1 MGVAGRFAAGALVVA
16 TLVGVGAWALVT
28 YVRQTSVPAGTA
40 AADGSDVQPDAQP
53 GRRITATLHYVSED
67 GLRLV
72 PVTREVPFGDS
83 TAQQARYIIDAQL
96 EPPPD
101 RMLAAIPPGTTVRS
115 VFVSADG
122 QAFVDFSPELRSD
135 HPGGSLNELF
145 TVYTV
150 VSTLTTNLPA
160 LRSVQILI
168 DGREID
174 ALAGHVDLRRPLPP
188 SAQWLEPPRPES
200 DPARDRP

>member
-1 MGVAGRFAAGALVVA
+1 MGVAGRFAAGTLLVA

-28 YVRQTSVPAGTA
+28 YVRQTSVPARTA
-40 AADGSDVQPDAQP
+40 AADGSGPQPDAQP

-72 PVTREVPFGDS
+72 PVTREVPFGDT

-101 RMLAAIPPGTTVRS
+101 RLLAAIPPGTTVRS

-122 QAFVDFSPELRSD
+122 QAFVDFSPELRSA

-150 VSTLTTNLPA
+150 VSTLTANLPA

-168 DGREID
+168 DGREVD
-174 ALAGHVDLRRPLPP
+174 TLAGHVDLRRPLPP
-188 SAQWLEPPRPES
+188 SAYWLEPPRPES
-200 DPARDRP
+200 EPARDRP